1 MAHYPT
7 DYEEAA
13 TLIQEQAKEIERLQ
27 GELRDLRTEYESC
40 MERDGSAHGVI
51 RDYQQQAQ
59 RLQGELAQARAN
71 LDEMAVRR
79 LSEELREE
87 IESARV
93 HLQWGPPEVENV
105 TLANHISL
113 LERAAK
119 LAALHEA
126 FVVALKEQDALSHY
140 TGQSPRMGKVWAVRD
155 KVYEAQTALLAFDS
169 GPEEGR

>member
-1 MAHYPT
+1 MADP
-7 DYEEAA
+7 
-13 TLIQEQAKEIERLQ
+13 
-27 GELRDLRTEYESC
+27 G
-40 MERDGSAHGVI
+40 
-51 RDYQQQAQ
+51 
-59 RLQGELAQARAN
+59 
-71 LDEMAVRR
+71 RR
-79 LSEELREE
+79 LSVELRAEATRCRRGD
-87 IESARV
+87 SDTSWARWEWND
-93 HLQWGPPEVENV
+93 H
-105 TLANHISL
+105 AAL